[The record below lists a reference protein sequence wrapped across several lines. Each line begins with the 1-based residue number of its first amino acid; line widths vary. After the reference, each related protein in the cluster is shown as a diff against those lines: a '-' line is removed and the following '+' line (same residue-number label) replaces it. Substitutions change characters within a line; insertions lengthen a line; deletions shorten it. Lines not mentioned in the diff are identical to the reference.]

1 MGKDVEKATKLK
13 EDGNHHFQANDFIG
27 AESLYSKAIIADD
40 TNPSLY
46 TNRAMARIRLNL
58 YESAILDCNE
68 CLKLSGE
75 KGNLKA
81 YFILSQCQLA
91 IGDYNAA
98 LESALKAHRLCVETN
113 DKSLGPVTNQVLRCK
128 KERWDDMEKKRSREG
143 QELENDVI
151 ALMERE
157 RDDMVNS
164 CDNDFDKTQVAEE
177 WDHKIAL
184 LRDTFERSRSAA
196 EKRREVPAW
205 AIDDISFGIM
215 VDPVITKTGKSYERA
230 SIMEHLKRHPTDP
243 LTREPLL
250 PSDLRSNLQLRE
262 ACQEFLDQNGWA
274 VDW

>member
-1 MGKDVEKATKLK
+1 
-13 EDGNHHFQANDFIG
+13 
-27 AESLYSKAIIADD
+27 
-40 TNPSLY
+40 
-46 TNRAMARIRLNL
+46 MARIRLNL

-215 VDPVITKTGKSYERA
+215 VDPVIVS
-230 SIMEHLKRHPTDP
+230 H
-243 LTREPLL
+243 
-250 PSDLRSNLQLRE
+250 DLSHSSHSRRE
-262 ACQEFLDQNGWA
+262 AREEYTVEGYNN
-274 VDW
+274 